1 MSTPIKLS
9 NELRKLVEKR
19 MNQTLEGIEDTF
31 HRIRDTHEIEPK
43 ELKADLESLE
53 SSFNLIFK
61 KWNLGILYTLFL
73 KSTIGFSEIKNI
85 LGVNSRTL
93 SDKLKV
99 LAEYEYLERDVS
111 SGPPLRVDYS
121 LTQKGKN
128 TVLLALPLL
137 YSTKTSADESL

>member
-1 MSTPIKLS
+1 MSTPIMLS

-19 MNQTLEGIEDTF
+19 MNQTLKGIEDTF
-31 HRIRDTHEIEPK
+31 HRIRETHEIDPK

-73 KSTIGFSEIKNI
+73 KNTIGFSEIKNI

-93 SDKLKV
+93 SDKLKA
-99 LAEYEYLERDVS
+99 LAEYECIERDVS
-111 SGPPLRVDYS
+111 SRPPLRVDYS

-137 YSTKTSADESL
+137 YSSKTSTD